1 MKTAISNSQIHQ
13 LRPFGI
19 SRDKEN
25 FILKRDIL
33 KGFSLKSLDVLFQSF
48 SSKDYVSANFKIHS
62 LIECLIDDILDINGY
77 PNKKTG
83 FVNLSEIFY

>member
-1 MKTAISNSQIHQ
+1 MKTTISKPQIHQ

-19 SRDKEN
+19 SRDNEN
-25 FILKRDIL
+25 FIIKRDIL

-48 SSKDYVSANFKIHS
+48 SSKDYSSVNFKIYS